1 MSDRIVYRAV
11 NERLKGRAVVTGPPL
26 RRMSVCLLCGL
37 DSGPWM
43 TRHAAEVSGML
54 HLYSHHAATIPASVR
69 EWEVDG
75 E

>member
-43 TRHAAEVSGML
+43 STHAAEVSGLL
-54 HLYSHHAATIPASVR
+54 HLIRHHAPTWPATPPY
-69 EWEVDG
+69 EVDSN